1 MREQREKN
9 ENLLQDR
16 LRAKKK
22 SKGTKQEEELGKGAV
37 EVVNVT
43 VLKRKHKS
51 VQKSP
56 LNNSLYLTPPSG
68 TKTYCKKKQIQR

>member
-1 MREQREKN
+1 MKTCWRTGCG
-9 ENLLQDR
+9 
-16 LRAKKK
+16 KKK
-22 SKGTKQEEELGKGAV
+22 SKGTKQEEELGKGAG

-43 VLKRKHKS
+43 VLKRKNKS

-68 TKTYCKKKQIQR
+68 TKTYCKKNKFRDN